1 MPNATTFLA
10 GSPNLSF
17 NERAISVVAG
27 LGLAAAG
34 VKPRPNPLLNV
45 LALLGGAYL
54 AYRGA
59 TGHCPV
65 KAAIEDAGGLGRLT
79 GGSSS
84 GSLGSGASSG
94 STASDRWDESMPRSG
109 SGTAMPSV
117 RSSSAA
123 PASY

>member
-1 MPNATTFLA
+1 MSNAVTLFE
-10 GSPNLSF
+10 GPPNLSF

-34 VKPRPNPLLNV
+34 VKPRPNPLLNI

-65 KAAIEDAGGLGRLT
+65 KAALDDVSGQDRIAGNVSGRAL
-79 GGSSS
+79 S
-84 GSLGSGASSG
+84 G
-94 STASDRWDESMPRSG
+94 
-109 SGTAMPSV
+109 
-117 RSSSAA
+117 
-123 PASY
+123 

>member
-1 MPNATTFLA
+1 VTLFEGP
-10 GSPNLSF
+10 PNLSF

-65 KAAIEDAGGLGRLT
+65 KAALDEVSGQDRIAGSV
-79 GGSSS
+79 SSRALS
-84 GSLGSGASSG
+84 GSAVS
-94 STASDRWDESMPRSG
+94 RQP
-109 SGTAMPSV
+109 
-117 RSSSAA
+117 
-123 PASY
+123 

>member
-1 MPNATTFLA
+1 MSNAMTLFE

-65 KAAIEDAGGLGRLT
+65 KAAIEDAGGLDSLMG
-79 GGSSS
+79 GGSS
-84 GSLGSGASSG
+84 GSI
-94 STASDRWDESMPRSG
+94 T
-109 SGTAMPSV
+109 SGTGMPSV
-117 RSSSAA
+117 QSSSGA

>member
-1 MPNATTFLA
+1 MSNAMSLIE
-10 GSPNLSF
+10 GPPNLSF

-65 KAAIEDAGGLGRLT
+65 KAAIADGGGHDRLT
-79 GGSSS
+79 GGGSS
-84 GSLGSGASSG
+84 G
-94 STASDRWDESMPRSG
+94 
-109 SGTAMPSV
+109 AMAN
-117 RSSSAA
+117 R
-123 PASY
+123 Y